1 MRHRIV
7 TGLLAQIA
15 VSSSFAAGVD
25 FDLAGNNLSTSIVP
39 MQHMVWEQTIPN
51 VRYNRVEGGSSL
63 VLQSEMLARIGVGH
77 DAELR
82 LGWDGPLWQ
91 RVTIN
96 GQSSTDKGTGD
107 ATVGLK
113 KSLATN
119 DDRLK
124 WALLAQVNLATGDN
138 GFTVDQPIYT
148 LGSSLEYQYAPAI
161 QTGITM
167 YYDVQHGDW
176 AWSAV
181 PNISYKINDKWS
193 VAADLQYRKQ
203 ESQAEQWHINDSLS
217 YNFKDNLQL
226 TASLGYG
233 FGAQDDQYSGGLSIG
248 YLF

>member
-1 MRHRIV
+1 MRYHIFALLLLQMV
-7 TGLLAQIA
+7 TGSAY
-15 VSSSFAAGVD
+15 AAGVD
-25 FDLAGNNLSTSIVP
+25 FDLAGDNLSTSIVP
-39 MQHMVWEQTIPN
+39 EQHLAWEQTLPSA
-51 VRYNRVEGGSSL
+51 RYNRMVGGSNIT
-63 VLQSEMLARIGVGH
+63 VQSEMLARVGIGH

-91 RVTIN
+91 RVKVN
-96 GQSSTDKGTGD
+96 GQTITDNGLGD

-124 WALLAQVNLATGDN
+124 WALLAQVNLATGDD
-138 GFTVDQPIYT
+138 GFTVDQPVYT
-148 LGSSLEYQYAPAI
+148 LGSSIEYQYAPAI

-167 YYDVQHGDW
+167 YYDLQHGDW

-217 YNFKDNLQL
+217 YNVKDNLQL